1 MVPINWTKQ
10 AVSDLK
16 SIAEY
21 ISKDSKFYA
30 KREVLKIRNATSILK
45 TLPLS
50 GKIITEITKSDFRE
64 IIQGIYRI
72 IYKIVSIQRIDI
84 ITIHNA
90 LRSLPK
96 RKDI

>member
-1 MVPINWTKQ
+1 MVRINWTKQ
-10 AVSDLK
+10 AFSDLK

-64 IIQGIYRI
+64 IIQGNYRI

-84 ITIHNA
+84 ITIHHA
-90 LRSLPK
+90 SRSLPK

>member
-1 MVPINWTKQ
+1 MVRINWTKQ

-30 KREVLKIRNATSILK
+30 KRKVLKIRNATSILK
-45 TLPLS
+45 TFPLS
-50 GKIITEITKSDFRE
+50 GKIITEITKSNFRE
-64 IIQGIYRI
+64 IIQSNYRI
-72 IYKIVSIQRIDI
+72 IYKIVSTQRIDI
-84 ITIHNA
+84 ITIHHA
-90 LRSLPK
+90 SRSLPK

>member
-1 MVPINWTKQ
+1 MVRINWTKQ
-10 AVSDLK
+10 AVSDLQ

-45 TLPLS
+45 TFPLS
-50 GKIITEITKSDFRE
+50 GKIITEITKSNFRE
-64 IIQGIYRI
+64 IIQSNYRI
-72 IYKIVSIQRIDI
+72 IYKIVSTQRIDI
-84 ITIHNA
+84 ITIHHA
-90 LRSLPK
+90 SRSLPK

>member
-1 MVPINWTKQ
+1 MVRINWTKQ

-45 TLPLS
+45 TFPLS
-50 GKIITEITKSDFRE
+50 GKIITEITKSNFRE
-64 IIQGIYRI
+64 IIQSNYRI
-72 IYKIVSIQRIDI
+72 IYKIVSTQRIDI
-84 ITIHNA
+84 ITIHHA
-90 LRSLPK
+90 SRSLPK